1 MIIIRHAWLNLKRNR
16 FSHLKLSCFIF
27 LLTLIVFSMLQI
39 YRRAT
44 IYFTEYRDQA
54 ATVVKGVQDLNQ
66 TGQANKLNTTD
77 YEQLKHLPYV
87 KRSQLTGQSIISSS
101 IAQPTEQDQT
111 AVGYYSFSSEANN
124 GNYLPVTMLDDDS
137 LKTLLTDKKEQLQGT
152 VPLEKGTCVI
162 SEALANANKLKV
174 NDTIQLGAKGQEQK
188 VRIAGIANYS
198 TTEQLATLNTLLIN
212 WKTETMLQK
221 NIMQPFSSVMFQL
234 TSKKEIK
241 KFVKDFKK
249 MDSFKNYSLI
259 SQSWSQGLLQ
269 TTKDTLDLLFNGL
282 IVALILGVVLIAAV
296 YQYHIKQRKDFY
308 TLHLMGLDRRVLS
321 FSSSLEY
328 LVIVIVIGLSA
339 FFTSQQLSRWITG
352 EWLLKLQKNLAQ
364 QEPFV
369 DWLLPHFEQ
378 NAWVSW
384 QNYAGAFF
392 LGVGLLIMLLLVNF
406 RITQII
412 RDPLQ
417 EVARR

>member
-16 FSHLKLSCFIF
+16 LSHLKLSCFIF
-27 LLTLIVFSMLQI
+27 LLTLTVFSMLQI

-77 YEQLKHLPYV
+77 YERLKQLPYV

-221 NIMQPFSSVMFQL
+221 NIMQPFSTVMFQL

-308 TLHLMGLDRRVLS
+308 TLHLMGLDRRILS

-352 EWLLKLQKNLAQ
+352 GWLLKLQKNLAQ

-378 NAWVSW
+378 NAGAGW

-392 LGVGLLIMLLLVNF
+392 LGVGLLIMLLLVNL
-406 RITQII
+406 RIAQII